1 MGARDEGLDLM
12 AELDAIVDLGR
23 RGPGSDAERRTA
35 QHLQRRLE
43 ALGRTAAIEQLAI
56 YPAWPLAYAL
66 LAAAAVGASV
76 LAVDV
81 PVAGVALA
89 LAAALLTFLD
99 AGLLIPTVRRLLG
112 RRASQN
118 VVAWGD
124 TDKPGSIVLL
134 AHYDAGRAGLAHGDR
149 TARRRAAVSGLL
161 RRPIGALLLLFWA
174 ELGVLACAVLRLAGI
189 DGTALTVVQF
199 VPTLALIV
207 AVALLTDIA
216 LAGTRAGENDNAS
229 GTVVVL
235 RLAERLGP
243 ALEHFGV
250 HVVFT
255 GAGKA
260 GAAGISSFVDRHDLP
275 RDSTVFLNV
284 DQVGS
289 GEVRYTRREGALVTL
304 KSHSQL
310 LSLCAGI
317 DDDDVPIVNRATT
330 DGSAVTAKG
339 FAAIT
344 VTCRDRLDYA
354 SGRVDEAALERAEA
368 FLVELIERL
377 DAEVGPSIAAPVE
390 ATALSEPD

>member
-1 MGARDEGLDLM
+1 M
-12 AELDAIVDLGR
+12 AELDAVVDLGR
-23 RGPGSDAERRTA
+23 RGPGNDAERRAA
-35 QHLQRRLE
+35 QHLQQRLE
-43 ALGRTAAIEQLAI
+43 ALGRTAETEQLAT

-76 LAVDV
+76 LAVYI
-81 PVAGVALA
+81 PIAGVALA
-89 LAAALLTFLD
+89 LVAALLTFLD

-118 VVAWGD
+118 VVSWGD
-124 TDKPGSIVLL
+124 TDKLGAIVLV
-134 AHYDAGRAGLAHGDR
+134 AHYDAGRAGLAHGEAA
-149 TARRRAAVSGLL
+149 ARLRAAVSGLL
-161 RRPIGALLLLFWA
+161 RRPIGPLRLVFWA
-174 ELGVLACAVLRLAGI
+174 ELGVLACALARLAGL
-189 DGTALTVVQF
+189 DGTALTAVQF
-199 VPTLALIV
+199 VPTIALIV

-229 GTVVVL
+229 GTVLVL
-235 RLAERLGP
+235 RLAERLGTG
-243 ALEHFGV
+243 LEHFGL
-250 HVVFT
+250 HVLFA

-260 GAAGISSFVDRHDLP
+260 NAAGVSSFLDRHDLP
-275 RDSTVFLNV
+275 RNSTVFLNV

-289 GEVRYTRREGALVTL
+289 GAVRYARREGALVTL
-304 KSHSQL
+304 KTHPQL
-310 LSLCAGI
+310 LSLSEGI
-317 DDDDVPIVNRATT
+317 DEDALPIVNRTVGDGAAAT
-330 DGSAVTAKG
+330 GKG

-377 DAEVGPSIAAPVE
+377 DAEVGPNIAAPVE

>member
-1 MGARDEGLDLM
+1 M
-12 AELDAIVDLGR
+12 
-23 RGPGSDAERRTA
+23 
-35 QHLQRRLE
+35 
-43 ALGRTAAIEQLAI
+43 
-56 YPAWPLAYAL
+56 
-66 LAAAAVGASV
+66 
-76 LAVDV
+76 
-81 PVAGVALA
+81 
-89 LAAALLTFLD
+89 
-99 AGLLIPTVRRLLG
+99 
-112 RRASQN
+112 
-118 VVAWGD
+118 
-124 TDKPGSIVLL
+124 
-134 AHYDAGRAGLAHGDR
+134 
-149 TARRRAAVSGLL
+149 
-161 RRPIGALLLLFWA
+161 
-174 ELGVLACAVLRLAGI
+174 
-189 DGTALTVVQF
+189 
-199 VPTLALIV
+199 
-207 AVALLTDIA
+207 
-216 LAGTRAGENDNAS
+216 
-229 GTVVVL
+229 VL